1 MVRSLLRSYYL
12 TPGEDGIYFFSSPE
26 EREYFI
32 HQRYDD
38 YTPIKYSPSIADW
51 NADNIVELNGIVVGF
66 SGEIEC

>member
-1 MVRSLLRSYYL
+1 MAKYYFKSYYL

-38 YTPIKYSPSIADW
+38 YTPIKYSPSIAVL
-51 NADNIVELNGIVVGF
+51 NADDIVELSGIVVGF

>member
-1 MVRSLLRSYYL
+1 MAKYYFRSYYL

-51 NADNIVELNGIVVGF
+51 DADDIVELSGMVVGF

>member
-1 MVRSLLRSYYL
+1 MAKYYFRSYYL

-38 YTPIKYSPSIADW
+38 YTPIKYSQSVA
-51 NADNIVELNGIVVGF
+51 E
-66 SGEIEC
+66 

>member
-1 MVRSLLRSYYL
+1 MAKYYFRPYYL
-12 TPGEDGIYFFSSPE
+12 TTGEDEINFFSSPE

-38 YTPIKYSPSIADW
+38 YTPIKYSPSIAVWD
-51 NADNIVELNGIVVGF
+51 ADDIVELSGIVVGF

>member
-1 MVRSLLRSYYL
+1 MAKYYFRSYYL

-38 YTPIKYSPSIADW
+38 YTPIKYSQSVAEQDAD
-51 NADNIVELNGIVVGF
+51 DIVELSGIVVGF

>member
-1 MVRSLLRSYYL
+1 MAKYYFRSYYL

-38 YTPIKYSPSIADW
+38 YTPIKYSQSIAVCD
-51 NADNIVELNGIVVGF
+51 ADDIVELSGVVVGF